1 MKHLCATRWSSR
13 TKSFSAIVELYEPL
27 VEFLTITQENDRTS
41 ASSTASGLLKK
52 LKQFQFFFV
61 IFLLN
66 RIFRITHVLNEQLQ
80 AVDMN
85 IVNVV
90 DIAAVCII
98 SLQTMKETP
107 VFNDFLNDAKEL
119 ALKAN
124 VDLPSI
130 ESENGMR
137 KRKRISVQESY
148 DPFLLFKT
156 QHDETIDTIISD
168 LQKRFE
174 QRNIQ
179 PLLDIYN
186 LLNDQSLR
194 LDVKIALFIYKDV
207 ICFNALS
214 AELYIFYNLKTRK
227 NLVTF
232 SDIVNEFKLSFKSCF
247 PQLSILL
254 KIFLSVPISSAS
266 CERAFSCM
274 KRLKTD
280 LRSSMTQERVSS
292 CAILNIEM
300 ENLYKLNLNETIDS
314 FANQKNRRIKF
325 LE

>member
-1 MKHLCATRWSSR
+1 MIH
-13 TKSFSAIVELYEPL
+13 
-27 VEFLTITQENDRTS
+27 FLKT
-41 ASSTASGLLKK
+41 
-52 LKQFQFFFV
+52 
-61 IFLLN
+61 
-66 RIFRITHVLNEQLQ
+66 FR
-80 AVDMN
+80 DP
-85 IVNVV
+85 
-90 DIAAVCII
+90 
-98 SLQTMKETP
+98 SL
-107 VFNDFLNDAKEL
+107 
-119 ALKAN
+119 
-124 VDLPSI
+124 
-130 ESENGMR
+130 G
-137 KRKRISVQESY
+137 
-148 DPFLLFKT
+148 
-156 QHDETIDTIISD
+156 
-168 LQKRFE
+168 
-174 QRNIQ
+174 
-179 PLLDIYN
+179 
-186 LLNDQSLR
+186 
-194 LDVKIALFIYKDV
+194 
-207 ICFNALS
+207 